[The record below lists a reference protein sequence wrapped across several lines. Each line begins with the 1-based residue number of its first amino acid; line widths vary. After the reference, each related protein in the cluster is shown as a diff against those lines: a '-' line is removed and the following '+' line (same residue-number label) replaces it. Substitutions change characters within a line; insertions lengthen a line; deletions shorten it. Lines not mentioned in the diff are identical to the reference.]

1 MSAAILSML
10 GRQSE
15 QPWANGSLL
24 VIHPGGGELAAL
36 TNASAWSFHAGHAAY
51 WEAAGR
57 PVFCQIQP
65 PNLNSYDGVL
75 FLVAKE
81 KELNQ
86 YLLEQLASLPAGTP
100 VWFAGEKRSGI
111 QPLMRHLPAW
121 LRPPQKLASANHCL
135 LFASERN
142 EHDHQSASIDSYA
155 KTITFELN
163 QQRESFVTLPGVFS
177 REHIDPATLLL
188 LQHIKDLPKGRGMDF
203 ACGAGV
209 IAKQLV
215 PQATEL
221 MACDVSPIAI
231 AASEITLANEPVTT
245 ELRLADG
252 IPDNAGQFDF
262 IVSNPPFHTGQKTD
276 YEIARKFISNARQHL
291 NKKGVFRVVANRF
304 LPWPEAIESVF
315 GNCSVI
321 ADDGR
326 YRVYHATCR

>member
-1 MSAAILSML
+1 MESSRA
-10 GRQSE
+10 
-15 QPWANGSLL
+15 
-24 VIHPGGGELAAL
+24 PG
-36 TNASAWSFHAGHAAY
+36 F
-51 WEAAGR
+51 
-57 PVFCQIQP
+57 FQIQP
-65 PNLNSYDGVL
+65 PNLSHYDGVL

-86 YLLEQLASLPAGTP
+86 YLLEQLASLPTGTP

-111 QPLMRHLPAW
+111 QPLMKHLPAW
-121 LRPPQKLASANHCL
+121 LQPPQKLASANHCL

-142 EHDHQSASIDSYA
+142 EQVHQSASVEDYA
-155 KTITFELN
+155 KNITYELN
-163 QQRESFVTLPGVFS
+163 QQQESFVTLPGVFS

-209 IAKQLV
+209 IAKQLASV
-215 PQATEL
+215 ATEL

-231 AASEITLANEPVTT
+231 AASEITLANEPITP

-252 IPDNAGQFDF
+252 IPENAGQFDF
-262 IVSNPPFHTGQKTD
+262 IVSNPPFHTGQRTD

-291 NKKGVFRVVANRF
+291 NKQGAFRVVANRF
-304 LPWPEAIESVF
+304 LPWPEVIESVF

>member
-10 GRQSE
+10 GRQSG
-15 QPWANGSLL
+15 QPWAHGSLL

-36 TNASAWSFHAGHAAY
+36 PNASAWSFHAGHAAC

-57 PVFCQIQP
+57 PAFCQIQP
-65 PNLNSYDGVL
+65 PDFSHYDGVL

-86 YLLEQLASLPAGTP
+86 YLLEQLASLPTGTP

-111 QPLMRHLPAW
+111 QPLMKHLPDW
-121 LRPPQKLASANHCL
+121 LQPPQKLASANHCL
-135 LFASERN
+135 LFSSERN
-142 EHDHQSASIDSYA
+142 EQVHQSASIENYA

-163 QQRESFVTLPGVFS
+163 QQQESFVTLPGVFS

-188 LQHIKDLPKGRGMDF
+188 LQHIKDLPKGRGLDF

-209 IAKQLV
+209 IAKQLAAV
-215 PQATEL
+215 ATEL

-231 AASEITLANEPVTT
+231 AASEITLANKPITT
-245 ELRLADG
+245 ELHLADG

-262 IVSNPPFHTGQKTD
+262 IVSNPPFHTGQRTD
-276 YEIARKFISNARQHL
+276 YEIAREFISNARQHL
-291 NKKGVFRVVANRF
+291 NKQGVFRVVANRF
-304 LPWPEAIESVF
+304 LPWPEVIESVF

>member
-1 MSAAILSML
+1 ML
-10 GRQSE
+10 GRQSA

-24 VIHPGGGELAAL
+24 VIHPDGGELAAL
-36 TNASAWSFHAGHAAY
+36 PNASAWSFHAGHATC
-51 WEAAGR
+51 WEAAQR

-65 PNLNSYDGVL
+65 PNLNGYDGVL
-75 FLVAKE
+75 LLVAKE
-81 KELNQ
+81 KELNH

-111 QPLMRHLPAW
+111 QPLMKRLPAW
-121 LRPPQKLASANHCL
+121 LQTPQKLASANHCL
-135 LFASERN
+135 LFASAKN
-142 EHDHQSASIDSYA
+142 EQVHESASIQDYA
-155 KTITFELN
+155 KTITFELD
-163 QQRESFVTLPGVFS
+163 QQQKSFVTLPGVFS

-188 LQHIKDLPKGRGMDF
+188 LQHIKDLPKGRGLDF

-209 IAKQLV
+209 IAKQLATV
-215 PQATEL
+215 ATEL

-231 AASEITLANEPVTT
+231 TASEMTLANEPVET

-252 IPDNAGQFDF
+252 IPDDAGQFDF

-276 YEIARKFISNARQHL
+276 YDIARQFIASARQHL
-291 NKKGVFRVVANRF
+291 NKQGVFRVVANRF
-304 LPWPEAIESVF
+304 LPWPEVIESVF

-326 YRVYHATCR
+326 YRVYHAACR